1 MRENTG
7 FTPKSTARRQHM
19 GEGHRMRQA
28 VTEYLSRTGRI
39 FWDDARALFWVNHP
53 TEGMQV
59 AVWLMREALKFEPR
73 NITTGEEA

>member
-1 MRENTG
+1 MSENTA
-7 FTPKSTARRQHM
+7 FTAKAIARAQHM
-19 GEGHRMRQA
+19 GEGDRMREA

-59 AVWLMREALKFEPR
+59 AVWLMPEALKFEPR